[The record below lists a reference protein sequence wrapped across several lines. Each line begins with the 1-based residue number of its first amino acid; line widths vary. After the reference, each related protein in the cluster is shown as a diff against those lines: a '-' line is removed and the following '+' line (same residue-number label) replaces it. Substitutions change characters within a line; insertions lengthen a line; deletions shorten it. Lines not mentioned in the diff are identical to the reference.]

1 MIATH
6 GIGPHRMADSGRCS
20 HGAAYPALS
29 KTRFTIRVVCC
40 AALIGSFAGSAGF
53 VGADET
59 AKGAVSEDQAKR
71 RTATALNYC
80 RASFHRI
87 RKSPTPEVLAEE
99 ETRVLNNLNL
109 SGLADE
115 EVVELYATVLQE
127 ISEIRAAEREQTIYK
142 KRYGSSLGKRLG
154 TQAFLFGAEILTGQ
168 FVGAVR
174 TGVNSWWDYREL
186 TWQRDADLW
195 KVDKQRMTSLVS
207 KSSKFL
213 LTFWRLAREKG
224 IPDQWLVRDQDLEDL
239 AQAVQEQDPEVRL
252 RLLQRL
258 RPFMECYPPYW
269 YHLGRTQQMLG
280 RLEQAAETYRELY
293 RVAKDHFRR
302 DVMLAAALANLAVIE
317 DHQNLA
323 GAAQSARLALAQAT
337 DEWEVNLMAAYVLAK
352 RGAVMEAEDAILRNL
367 DEKLERERSLAGLLS
382 LYVEQGEE
390 TKLVRWLSKPETVRD
405 TPVPVLLRTAAVLQR
420 SGLPAPLQTFL
431 HNSFVA
437 YVEPSTFGADE
448 LVVAATPNWHTP
460 LAQVRVR
467 FPQGFAKSVGRP
479 KLVATATRH
488 ELRFPIE
495 IVSESR
501 QWSSRTSV
509 AGAADVTLRYP
520 GVEEITLRLQLPPAD
535 NATAARR
542 YATAA
547 RPEILRLTEIRTPT
561 AQLVLARLPVR
572 PAEGADE
579 AAGARRSGEGAR
591 AETAPPSPPSPPE
604 NGVETGRAAP
614 EFERGGLGER
624 FVPIPPRQESSS
636 TDSAGQVEGTTGA
649 FLGPQLQRPVP
660 IAEVPPAARPR

>member
-1 MIATH
+1 MESRAMNVLRCRVTCSTA
-6 GIGPHRMADSGRCS
+6 RWGRAGEAS
-20 HGAAYPALS
+20 VVDRVLRNPW
-29 KTRFTIRVVCC
+29 IRGVPPILV
-40 AALIGSFAGSAGF
+40 AIWLLAGSAL
-53 VGADET
+53 A
-59 AKGAVSEDQAKR
+59 AQQKGDAEDDQAKR

-115 EVVELYATVLQE
+115 EVVELYSTVLQE
-127 ISEIRAAEREQTIYK
+127 ISEIRAAEREETIYK
-142 KRYGSSLGKRLG
+142 KRYGSSLGKRLA

-186 TWQRDADLW
+186 TGQRDLDLW

-213 LTFWRLAREKG
+213 VTFWRLAREKG
-224 IPDQWLVRDQDLEDL
+224 IPDEWLIRDQDLDDL

-252 RLLQRL
+252 RLLLRL

-280 RLEQAAETYRELY
+280 MLKEASATYRELY

-323 GAAQSARLALAQAT
+323 SAAQSARLALAQAT

-352 RGAVMEAEDAILRNL
+352 HGAVAEAEDAMLRNL

-382 LYVEQGEE
+382 LYAESGEE
-390 TKLVRWLSKPETVRD
+390 AKLARWLSKPETVRD
-405 TPVPVLLRTAAVLQR
+405 APVPVLLRSAALLQR

-431 HNSFVA
+431 QNSFVA
-437 YVEPSTFGADE
+437 YVDPSTFGADE

-460 LAQVRVR
+460 LADVRIH
-467 FPQGFAKSVGRP
+467 FPQGFAKPLGRP
-479 KLVATATRH
+479 RVVATATRH

-495 IVSESR
+495 SVNSGK
-501 QWSSRTSV
+501 WSTRR
-509 AGAADVTLRYP
+509 AAPVHTDVTLRYP
-520 GVEEITLRLQLPPAD
+520 GVEAITLRLQQLPPSDAGA
-535 NATAARR
+535 NGRFASGHA
-542 YATAA
+542 
-547 RPEILRLTEIRTPT
+547 EILRLTEIHTPT

-572 PAEGADE
+572 STQPADAQGELPNRDE
-579 AAGARRSGEGAR
+579 PGVPGEQEAPVPVPESEPTTGVGSGRSLPG
-591 AETAPPSPPSPPE
+591 TDSPDGRSLPRFPLPPPE
-604 NGVETGRAAP
+604 S
-614 EFERGGLGER
+614 GGDAEDR
-624 FVPIPPRQESSS
+624 NVSFS
-636 TDSAGQVEGTTGA
+636 
-649 FLGPQLQRPVP
+649 GPQLQPPTP
-660 IAEVPPAARPR
+660 IAEASPPGSPR